1 MYKIILASASP
12 RRQELLKQI
21 NIDYSVMVSQAD
33 ETYDSG
39 LMPSQVVEELS
50 MKKAEAVLKNLTDT
64 QPLVIIAADT
74 IVALGDTILGKP
86 CNEAEAEKMLLMLSG
101 KVHQVYTGVTMVFVN
116 KDKSECV
123 TFSDC
128 ARVYFRELGIDE
140 IRSYIAT
147 GEPLDKAGAY
157 GIQEKGAV
165 LVEKIEGDYYT
176 IVGLPL
182 VKVYMELKKKNCI

>member
-74 IVALGDTILGKP
+74 IVALEDTILGKP